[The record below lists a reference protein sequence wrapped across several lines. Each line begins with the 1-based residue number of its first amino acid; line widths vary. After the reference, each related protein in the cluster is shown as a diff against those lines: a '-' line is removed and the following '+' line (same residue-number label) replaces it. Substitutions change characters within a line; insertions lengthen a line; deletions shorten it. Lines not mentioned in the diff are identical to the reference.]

1 MFLLYSDWNMF
12 TYQISLNPT
21 WTKDMRHHCC
31 GRFQQVVR
39 CYPLVYRTNVKSHAP
54 LKTVGVRECNYH
66 IYNAIPLQSKASN
79 FQRWGDDPN
88 WPLSS
93 HVWWHWRSVEAGNR
107 SNRSNRS
114 RRTILWSPM
123 LTSIRWLLLYPLSTR
138 AALRLTWNT
147 AARHWSLEC
156 GSCCLVF
163 YVFFFV
169 ALNMLLA
176 FLENDVG
183 KSNPQPSHERLKI
196 PPSHTGIRYTQLNP
210 QLALVWGIGFTM
222 LYHIIPTA
230 RYD

>member
-88 WPLSS
+88 WPLYLATFDDTGGVLKLATVPTVPTVPGGLSF
-93 HVWWHWRSVEAGNR
+93 G
-107 SNRSNRS
+107 
-114 RRTILWSPM
+114 
-123 LTSIRWLLLYPLSTR
+123 LLCWPLSDGCCCIHWAPR

-163 YVFFFV
+163 YVFFC
-169 ALNMLLA
+169 
-176 FLENDVG
+176 
-183 KSNPQPSHERLKI
+183 
-196 PPSHTGIRYTQLNP
+196 
-210 QLALVWGIGFTM
+210 GFE
-222 LYHIIPTA
+222 YA
-230 RYD
+230 ASFFGEWCGEV